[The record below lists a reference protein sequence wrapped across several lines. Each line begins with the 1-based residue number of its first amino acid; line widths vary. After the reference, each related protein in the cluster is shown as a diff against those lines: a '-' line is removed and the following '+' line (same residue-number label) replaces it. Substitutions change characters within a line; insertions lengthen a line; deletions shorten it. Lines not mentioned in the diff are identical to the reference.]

1 VVRAAWLGATA
12 LVLGWVQPVRFLF
25 PSRRP
30 AAKLA
35 VEPIVIVEPPP
46 SSPGF
51 DAIEGLAPRV
61 TALEDFYVVDEA
73 IVDPDVD
80 PAVWRLR
87 VFGHVDTP
95 FELTY
100 DELLGLPAVEQY
112 ATLECIS
119 NVVGGDLISTA
130 RWTGIAM
137 PYLLGRAGA
146 SAGAV
151 EVVFT
156 AVGGYSDSIPI
167 TVATRDDVLVAIGM
181 NGRELPREHGFPA
194 RLLAP
199 GYFGMKQPK
208 WLESIE
214 VVDQP
219 YVGYWER
226 RGWIKAAVVKTMSR
240 IDTVAEIGGGSVVA
254 GVAFSGIRG
263 ISRVEVSLDGGA
275 KWEEAELEA
284 TLSAQTW
291 RRWRSRAFD
300 PAGVEEI
307 RVRATDGRGET
318 QTSRVEDPHPSGAT
332 GWHMVGV

>member
-1 VVRAAWLGATA
+1 
-12 LVLGWVQPVRFLF
+12 
-25 PSRRP
+25 
-30 AAKLA
+30 
-35 VEPIVIVEPPP
+35 
-46 SSPGF
+46 
-51 DAIEGLAPRV
+51 
-61 TALEDFYVVDEA
+61 
-73 IVDPDVD
+73 
-80 PAVWRLR
+80 
-87 VFGHVDTP
+87 
-95 FELTY
+95 
-100 DELLGLPAVEQY
+100 
-112 ATLECIS
+112 
-119 NVVGGDLISTA
+119 
-130 RWTGIAM
+130 
-137 PYLLGRAGA
+137 
-146 SAGAV
+146 
-151 EVVFT
+151 VFT